1 MFRPVVRLSSRRLF
15 SITPRKCN
23 AVSDLYIAEIK
34 QFKPKVLTQAEIAS
48 AVQAFQLPAKP
59 TVPEQQVSADAVK
72 AYETS
77 DVELA
82 SAVPTENGEAVA
94 EDWFVFEEDPEEHH

>member
-1 MFRPVVRLSSRRLF
+1 MFRPVARLSSRRLF

-23 AVSDLYIAEIK
+23 AISDLYIAEIK

-59 TVPEQQVSADAVK
+59 VVPQQEVSAEAVK
-72 AYETS
+72 QYETS

-82 SAVPTENGEAVA
+82 HAVATEGGEPVA
-94 EDWFVFEEDPEEHH
+94 EDWFVFEEEPEEHH